1 METKTDLI
9 VMSGPD
15 KAGFKK
21 AFDFCKMWGS
31 EHQAEIGVVEMA
43 MGAGLI
49 YWGLQNGL
57 IEMGTDVV
65 GSKWADIGGA
75 AGVSLGSVGGPVIA
89 ATFLKSIFVGG
100 VSGVAGVT
108 SIAALPVIALVGGG
122 AAIFGAFGYTAGGL
136 AGKVADAFAPSF
148 ADYVVDASIVTVGL
162 ALMIDGA
169 RRVANDD
176 RVLAAASKFENGV
189 IQLASEGPEI
199 VANTWEELQKI
210 IKELANE
217 PILSFAKIGVA
228 GATGVGAA
236 VGGSV
241 AAGTVTVL
249 GSHGIGALALSLGIV
264 SAPVWP
270 VIAGGAAGLAIGVA
284 AWKGVKHFKNKS
296 NNHDSGSDVAALLP
310 SPDNK

>member
-1 METKTDLI
+1 MDLI
-9 VMSGPD
+9 VMNGPD
-15 KAGFKK
+15 KAGFEK
-21 AFDFCKMWGS
+21 AFDFCKKWGS

-49 YWGLQNGL
+49 YWGLQSGL

-122 AAIFGAFGYTAGGL
+122 AAILGAFGYGAGGL
-136 AGKVADAFAPSF
+136 AGKVADEFAPNF
-148 ADYVVDASIVTVGL
+148 GDYVVGASIVAVGL

-169 RRVANDD
+169 RRVAKDE
-176 RVLAAASKFENGV
+176 RILAATSKFEDGV
-189 IQLASEGPEI
+189 IKLASEGPEI
-199 VANTWEELQKI
+199 VAKTWDELQKI
-210 IKELANE
+210 IKELTQT
-217 PILSFAKIGVA
+217 PSLSIAAG
-228 GATGVGAA
+228 GATAAGIA
-236 VGGSV
+236 VGGSL

-284 AWKGVKHFKNKS
+284 AWKGVKHFKSKS
-296 NNHDSGSDVAALLP
+296 NNNDSGCDIAGLLP
-310 SPDNK
+310 SPVDK